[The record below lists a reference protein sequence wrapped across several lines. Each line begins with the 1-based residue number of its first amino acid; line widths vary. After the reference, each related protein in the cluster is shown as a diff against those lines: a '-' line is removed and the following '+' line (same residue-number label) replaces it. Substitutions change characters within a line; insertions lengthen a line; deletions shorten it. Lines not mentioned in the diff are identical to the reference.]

1 MEIKIHFTDFW
12 PGFKNDE
19 NFLYNRI
26 KTFIP
31 NVILD
36 PINPDFL
43 FCSAFGNDHFKYNKS
58 IKIYYTGEN
67 DVPNFNLYDYAI
79 SFHDLNFG
87 IRHLRFP
94 LFIMYNGFENLD
106 GSKTITPDLC
116 NRKFCNFVYSNGNTV
131 DPIRDYFFQELSKYK
146 KIDSGGR
153 HLNNIGG
160 NGVPNKLEFIKD
172 YKFTIAFENSSVLGY
187 TTEKIME
194 PMVVNSIPIYW
205 GNPNIDKDFN
215 SSSFILVKDKE
226 DIDRAINEIIYLD
239 QNDDAY
245 IDKLK
250 KTWLSENNSNY
261 NEWCKK
267 LELFLIT
274 IFQQRIKQRT
284 EYGYASIIS
293 KKAQNL
299 IKYNNIERYI
309 QRIEGLMRKFK

>member
-1 MEIKIHFTDFW
+1 
-12 PGFKNDE
+12 
-19 NFLYNRI
+19 
-26 KTFIP
+26 
-31 NVILD
+31 
-36 PINPDFL
+36 
-43 FCSAFGNDHFKYNKS
+43 
-58 IKIYYTGEN
+58 
-67 DVPNFNLYDYAI
+67 
-79 SFHDLNFG
+79 
-87 IRHLRFP
+87 
-94 LFIMYNGFENLD
+94 
-106 GSKTITPDLC
+106 
-116 NRKFCNFVYSNGNTV
+116 
-131 DPIRDYFFQELSKYK
+131 
-146 KIDSGGR
+146 
-153 HLNNIGG
+153 
-160 NGVPNKLEFIKD
+160 
-172 YKFTIAFENSSVLGY
+172 
-187 TTEKIME
+187 
-194 PMVVNSIPIYW
+194 MVVNSMPIYW